1 MNEKSTPQ
9 MPAISQWLADAYT
22 QLARAGIT
30 TAKLDA
36 EIILA
41 YTIQKDRTY
50 LHAYPEQIISAR
62 DAETANSRLDLRLD
76 RMPIA
81 YIVGY
86 REFYGRNF
94 IVNSSTLIPRPESEQ
109 IIDTLSNI
117 LNKSYSKNEKL
128 NVIDVGT
135 GSGCLGI
142 TAKLDFPQ
150 LNVTLSDIDN
160 HALFV
165 AKQNSTKLEADVSII
180 QSNLLQNYLEKPDI
194 IIANL
199 PYVDKKWLRSPETNF
214 EPSLALFADDHGEII
229 IKRLI
234 TQADELLQP
243 NGHIILE
250 ADPTQHDSL
259 VDYAAKCSFKLNTKI
274 DYIIDLI
281 K

>member
-1 MNEKSTPQ
+1 MQ
-9 MPAISQWLADAYT
+9 AISQWLSDAYA

-62 DAETANSRLDLRLD
+62 DIETANSRLDLRTD

-109 IIDTLSNI
+109 IIDTLSNV
-117 LNKSYSKNEKL
+117 LDKSYSKNQRL
-128 NVIDVGT
+128 NVIDAGT

-142 TAKLDFPQ
+142 TTKLEFPH

-165 AKQNSTKLEADVSII
+165 AKQNAIKLEADVNII

-214 EPSLALFADDHGEII
+214 EPSLALFADDNGKTI
-229 IKRLI
+229 IKKLI
-234 TQADELLQP
+234 SQADELLQP

-259 VDYAAKCSFKLNTKI
+259 ISYASKYSFKLNTKI